1 MAALFIG
8 SAFGADPRWIRMPS
22 GDFEIYSSAGEGD
35 TRLVL
40 QYFERVRA
48 FFEQAFPGSQQ
59 KAEPVRIIIFNSKKE
74 YEPYR
79 FNEFATAYYTQV
91 AGRDYIVLSGTNAE
105 VFPVAVHEYMHLIVR
120 HRGLDLPPW
129 LNEGVAEVYSTLKP
143 FGDKVLV
150 GSLIPGRMYALSRE
164 KWVPLSPILAAGHD
178 SPYYNEKNKAGSLY
192 NEGWALTH
200 MLLLSPQYSSG
211 WARVIAEIQRTPS
224 EEALEKVYGK
234 PLATIEKDLQSY
246 LAGDRFRGSMFPIKL
261 QDEKVRI
268 PAEPASLFDVKLTLL
283 DLSNRP
289 GKEAETRKKLED
301 LVAEDPKR
309 PEPYVG
315 LGYLAARGNQMEDAG
330 KSFKQAMELGSKNP
344 QMLWDYGRMTGQADP
359 AQAMRALSALL
370 DQQPQRMEV
379 RLFLS
384 QLQLL
389 AKQPQLVID
398 TLQPVRS
405 VSPPDAPR
413 FFQLLAF
420 AYNEV
425 ENKEQALVAARR
437 WRENSKD
444 VAEQDSADRFVQYL
458 ERPKQEARSAA
469 PVLGSPQEARS
480 APPELPSP
488 TPSPTPS
495 PGDFVTETPA
505 AKPVLP
511 SVAGSFVE
519 LDCKASQPKLILQTD
534 SGRVAFLMDDPDKLT
549 AYGLPNAAGLS
560 LTCGPQKPVDVRIQY
575 EPPADGQKGVKGLAR
590 AIHFEPLPGLK
601 LR

>member
-1 MAALFIG
+1 MAILARLAIAALFIC

-48 FFEQAFPGSQQ
+48 FFAQAFTGPPQ
-59 KAEPVRIIIFNSKKE
+59 KVDPVRIIIFNSKKE

-91 AGRDYIVLSGTNAE
+91 AGRDYIVLSGTSAD
-105 VFPVAVHEYMHLIVR
+105 VFPVAVHEYMHLVVR

-129 LNEGVAEVYSTLKP
+129 LNEGIAEVYSTLKP
-143 FGDKVLV
+143 LGDKVLV

-164 KWVPLSPILAAGHD
+164 KWVPLSAILAADHD

-200 MLLLSPQYSSG
+200 MLHLSPQYSSG
-211 WARVIAEIQRTPS
+211 WPRVIAEIQRTPS
-224 EEALEKVYGK
+224 EQALEKVYGK
-234 PLATIEKDLQSY
+234 PLAMIEKDLQQY
-246 LAGDRFRGSMFPIKL
+246 LAGNRFSGSVFPIKL
-261 QDEKVRI
+261 QDERVRI
-268 PAEPASLFDVKLTLL
+268 AAEPASVFDVKLTLL

-301 LVAEDPKR
+301 LVADDPKR

-315 LGYLAARGNQMEDAG
+315 LGYLAARDQRIDDAQ
-330 KSFKQAMELGSKNP
+330 KSFRQAIELGSTNP
-344 QMLWDYGRMTGQADP
+344 QMLWDYGRMSGQADP
-359 AQAMRALSALL
+359 PQAMRALRMLL
-370 DQQPQRMEV
+370 DQQSERMEV

-384 QLQLL
+384 QVQLF

-398 TLQPVRS
+398 TLQPVRN
-405 VSPPDAPR
+405 VSAADAPR
-413 FFQLLAF
+413 FFQLLAL
-420 AYNEV
+420 AYTEV

-444 VAEQDSADRFVQYL
+444 LADQDSADRLLQYL
-458 ERPKQEARSAA
+458 SRPKQEARS
-469 PVLGSPQEARS
+469 SPTQ
-480 APPELPSP
+480 LPSLI
-488 TPSPTPS
+488 PSPAPS
-495 PGDFVTETPA
+495 ASDFVTETPP
-505 AKPVLP
+505 AKPALP
-511 SVAGSFVE
+511 SVAGSFVDM
-519 LDCKASQPKLILQTD
+519 DCKGSQPKLILQTD
-534 SGRVAFLMDDPDKLT
+534 TGRIAFLMDDADKLT
-549 AYGLPNAAGLS
+549 AYGLPEASGLS
-560 LTCGPQKPVDVRIQY
+560 LTCGPQKPHDVRIQY
-575 EPPADGQKGVKGLAR
+575 EPPGAGQTGVKGLAR
-590 AIHFEPLPGLK
+590 AIHFEPPPGLK